1 MDSRKTKHVDRKVD
15 RLGDLL
21 DEAEG
26 RTRPKAPRRD
36 ADDLDLDSAW
46 SKS

>member
-1 MDSRKTKHVDRKVD
+1 MTKTKPTDRKVD

-26 RTRPKAPRRD
+26 RGKAKPKK
-36 ADDLDLDSAW
+36 ADPDELDLDSAW